1 MVGVD
6 GLALLAFGVS
16 ACFFINASGFR
27 RVEQLMYQMIGKNSF
42 FLSQNNPMVVMFI
55 DTIMDTSKATLITI
69 LRDRVGKLCEEGNFS
84 EALHAANAAVEKA
97 EQELS
102 SDLDSIEL
110 FALTLEV
117 RGDLY
122 RNTGEWEQARDD
134 YRQAIDQLNNRADRS
149 LQLGRLHADL
159 GAVHDQL
166 DHAERAVHHWEV
178 AISYFEKCTPTP
190 SLDIAALSN
199 NIAFLKKA
207 LGDLDGAENHLLKAL
222 EILHREL
229 GSEHD
234 ETASV
239 CNNLGALYHQSGHY
253 EQAREMHLMALEA
266 RRELYG
272 DVHLDTA
279 QSYNNLALALM
290 QTGDPD
296 LAKSHFE
303 CALSALA
310 ECGPEAQEEIVSVS
324 ENYSEFLRHHGEEQS
339 IAHIESRVNQVLA
352 QWA

>member
-1 MVGVD
+1 
-6 GLALLAFGVS
+6 
-16 ACFFINASGFR
+16 
-27 RVEQLMYQMIGKNSF
+27 
-42 FLSQNNPMVVMFI
+42 
-55 DTIMDTSKATLITI
+55 MDSSKATLITI
-69 LRDRVGKLCEEGNFS
+69 LRDRVGKLCEEGNFA
-84 EALHAANAAVEKA
+84 EAMHAANAAVEKA

-110 FALTLEV
+110 FAMTLEV

-122 RNTGEWEQARDD
+122 RHTGELEEARDD

-166 DHAERAVHHWEV
+166 DHPERAIHHWEV
-178 AISYFEKCTPTP
+178 AITYLDQCSPP
-190 SLDIAALSN
+190 ASLDIAALSN
-199 NIAFLKKA
+199 NIAYLKKSM
-207 LGDLDGAENHLLKAL
+207 GDLDAAENCLLKAL

-279 QSYNNLALALM
+279 QSYNNLALSLM

-296 LAKSHFE
+296 LARSHFE
-303 CALSALA
+303 CALSALS
-310 ECGPEAQEEIVSVS
+310 ECGPEAHEEIVSVS
-324 ENYSEFLRHHGEEQS
+324 ANYAEFLRHHGEAHS
-339 IAHIESRVNQVLA
+339 IPQIESRVNQVLA